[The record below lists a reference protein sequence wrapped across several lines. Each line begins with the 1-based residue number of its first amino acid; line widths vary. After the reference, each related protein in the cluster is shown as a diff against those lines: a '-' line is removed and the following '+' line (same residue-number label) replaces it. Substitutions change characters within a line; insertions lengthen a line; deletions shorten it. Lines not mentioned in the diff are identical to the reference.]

1 MNGVTWTVVLFIIG
15 ACVSADEVYE
25 KFEDGPKHCKAA
37 LVYGGWAYS
46 RMKGSC
52 NQFIQC
58 TERDQAFIQTCA
70 AGTFYNGK
78 ECRHAREVNC
88 PYDPCSVQKK
98 GFKYSDG
105 QSCFGYY
112 RCVQGRSFY
121 KTCKNGYYF
130 NPYKQGC
137 YGDPTCKR
145 DNLIHP
151 CAFGTTYPFPG
162 KPRLFYLFDGL
173 ETFTPMRCP
182 RGTWYRHD
190 ICTCDWITPGKIK
203 DSVCSTMF
211 HFMYDGNF
219 LEKYNRIQQM
229 PTTGVAIFGKSALF
243 NKGGKI
249 IIWAMNNLDLDN
261 DFALCFEFQVKTMN
275 GEVSLLSNDYD
286 KVSFTYKLTYIPL
299 KRKVRAYVILKD
311 GTLADL
317 TVIGV
322 DPNKPHFVRLAK
334 FGDDI
339 KLRVDNTPAAVV
351 KAHAGV
357 APNKSPL
364 VIGAARGSHDFIGYF
379 DELKFFRCVPSHFFD
394 DYHDDERK

>member
-1 MNGVTWTVVLFIIG
+1 
-15 ACVSADEVYE
+15 
-25 KFEDGPKHCKAA
+25 
-37 LVYGGWAYS
+37 
-46 RMKGSC
+46 MKGSC

-88 PYDPCSVQKK
+88 PY
-98 GFKYSDG
+98 
-105 QSCFGYY
+105 
-112 RCVQGRSFY
+112 
-121 KTCKNGYYF
+121 
-130 NPYKQGC
+130 
-137 YGDPTCKR
+137 
-145 DNLIHP
+145 
-151 CAFGTTYPFPG
+151 
-162 KPRLFYLFDGL
+162 
-173 ETFTPMRCP
+173 
-182 RGTWYRHD
+182 
-190 ICTCDWITPGKIK
+190 
-203 DSVCSTMF
+203 VCSTMF

-351 KAHAGV
+351 KARKYKVRRAGY
-357 APNKSPL
+357 A
-364 VIGAARGSHDFIGYF
+364 H
-379 DELKFFRCVPSHFFD
+379 
-394 DYHDDERK
+394 